1 MSEIYQDA
9 DAEGLE
15 GPSWWWPMRLYEGY
29 GCHLR
34 LLNQRN
40 SQEQKTIPATKT
52 AVDDRAE
59 TKTETLD
66 SNKRGSA
73 REEESQS
80 SGGHVSSVVYNTT
93 SFPLSAFNDGVVRGN
108 PTRFYQFL
116 IKIGSALV
124 L

>member
-34 LLNQRN
+34 LSNQRN
-40 SQEQKTIPATKT
+40 SQEQKTIPAIKT

-73 REEESQS
+73 REEESQVRNEAKCYGREKETRKKRS
-80 SGGHVSSVVYNTT
+80 RRNRSR
-93 SFPLSAFNDGVVRGN
+93 AFNDDRRVQ
-108 PTRFYQFL
+108 P
-116 IKIGSALV
+116 
-124 L
+124 